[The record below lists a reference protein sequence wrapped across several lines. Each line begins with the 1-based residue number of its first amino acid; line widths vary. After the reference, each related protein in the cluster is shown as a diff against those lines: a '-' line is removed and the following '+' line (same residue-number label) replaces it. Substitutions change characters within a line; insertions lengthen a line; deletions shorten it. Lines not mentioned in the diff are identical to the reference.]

1 MKNVK
6 ITKAIERTVCSV
18 LGLGVGLA
26 FGVHVAKKRANA
38 KSFTILNEL
47 DEYGVNAGMVMDYRN
62 DYSYSYKPIAKE
74 IFKGDLLTDF
84 ENEDAKIEMV
94 KIFYNES
101 E

>member
-6 ITKAIERTVCSV
+6 ITKAIERTVCSI
-18 LGLGVGLA
+18 LGLGVGFA
-26 FGVHVAKKRANA
+26 FGVHVAKKGTNA
-38 KSFTILNEL
+38 KSFTILDDL
-47 DEYGVNAGMVMDYRN
+47 DDCGVNTGTVMDYRN
-62 DYSYSYKPIAKE
+62 VYSESDKPIAKD

-84 ENEDAKIEMV
+84 ENEDAKIEMI